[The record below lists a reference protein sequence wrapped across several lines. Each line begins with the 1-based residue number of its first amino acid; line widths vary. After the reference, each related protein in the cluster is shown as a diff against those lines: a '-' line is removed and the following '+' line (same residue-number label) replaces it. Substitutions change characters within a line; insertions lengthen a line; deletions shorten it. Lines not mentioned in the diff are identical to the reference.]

1 MYYDSSDLQ
10 QDIKKIEGYLT
21 GLNKIFSPD
30 AIYGIPKG
38 GMNVAIPLAQLIGL
52 DIIANLCPGELIDID
67 NIAVVDDIMDTGT
80 TVKRICEK
88 IEAINPNINIY
99 IFVLHR
105 KAESLRWPIFACHN
119 LEKETWVEYF
129 WETARNEIP
138 AEDVGL
144 RLIEMI
150 GEDPAREGLVE
161 TPKRFVKAMKFLTK
175 GYQENPEEIIKT
187 FSSDGYDQLI
197 LLKDIEIYSL
207 CEHHLLPFF
216 GKAHIGYI
224 PHKKIVGISKL
235 ARLADCFARRL
246 QIQERLADQIASVID
261 ENLNPIGVAVVIE
274 ACHLCMRMRGVEKQ
288 NSIMVTS
295 AMRGVF
301 LDGGNKGIAARE
313 EFMNLIKR

>member
-1 MYYDSSDLQ
+1 MYYDSYDLQ
-10 QDIKKIEGYLT
+10 RDIKKMNKYLMD
-21 GLNKIFSPD
+21 LNKTFIPN

-38 GMNVAIPLAQLIGL
+38 GINVAIPLAQLTGL
-52 DIIANLCPGELIDID
+52 DIIIDISPEQLIDID
-67 NIAVVDDIMDTGT
+67 NIVIVDDIMDTGT

-88 IEAINPNINIY
+88 IETINPNINIY
-99 IFVLHR
+99 IFVLHHR
-105 KAESLRWPIFACHN
+105 SAAIRWPIYSCNH
-119 LEKETWVEYF
+119 LEKETWIEYF
-129 WETARNEIP
+129 WETARNEMP

-150 GEDPAREGLVE
+150 GEDPNREGLVE

-175 GYQENPEEIIKT
+175 GYQENPKDIIKT

-224 PHKKIVGISKL
+224 PNKKIVGISKL